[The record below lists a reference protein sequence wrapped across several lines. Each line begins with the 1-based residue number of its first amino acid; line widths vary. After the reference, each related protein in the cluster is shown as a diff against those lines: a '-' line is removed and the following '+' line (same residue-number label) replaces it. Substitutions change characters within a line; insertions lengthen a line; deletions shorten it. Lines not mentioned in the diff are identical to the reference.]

1 MDNKSLKTQS
11 GAEKKGKA
19 KKVKKLLFLPAPK
32 RKVGEVLG
40 TKKVEQS
47 KAGLTPSGASLP
59 HTRDTALKQGGENL
73 KLKKG
78 MGVKGK
84 KSGAVGHGSGIVAG
98 RSVAAEKH
106 TPPRRYV
113 EPPLSRGDYTPLRA
127 APEGPLS
134 PTLRSGQAR
143 GDFISPRRD
152 VNAEQAS
159 VRRPGQVPEVVA
171 ERIFLKRL
179 KELSSLGVRRR
190 REIKKARLVMILKI
204 FI

>member
-1 MDNKSLKTQS
+1 MDNKGFKTA
-11 GAEKKGKA
+11 GETKKKGSG

-32 RKVGEVLG
+32 EQVREVLDK
-40 TKKVEQS
+40 KKVEQS
-47 KAGLTPSGASLP
+47 KVDLTPPGASLP
-59 HTRDTALKQGGENL
+59 YTRDTALKQGGENL

-113 EPPLSRGDYTPLRA
+113 GPPLSRGDYTPLRA

-171 ERIFLKRL
+171 ERIF
-179 KELSSLGVRRR
+179 E
-190 REIKKARLVMILKI
+190 EIKGIELLGD
-204 FI
+204 